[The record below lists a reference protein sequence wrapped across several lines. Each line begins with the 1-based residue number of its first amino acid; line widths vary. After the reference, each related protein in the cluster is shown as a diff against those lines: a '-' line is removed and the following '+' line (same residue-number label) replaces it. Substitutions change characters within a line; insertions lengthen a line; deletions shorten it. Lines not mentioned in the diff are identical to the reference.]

1 MSRRR
6 REALREFTA
15 EEQHT
20 LTQFARSQRVP
31 AIQSRRAG
39 VLLEVASGKSLL
51 EASRSQGFKDG
62 DTASSLVHRF
72 NLEGLGALIPRHA
85 GGPVVEYDVEAQK
98 RILSLAS
105 SSPDL
110 EHHGTNTWSLTT
122 LQAVL
127 REDGMPKIS
136 THKIWKTLSEN
147 GLSWRGQ
154 ARKVPLCP
162 RQRSRTWC
170 ATGQARRV
178 RQAGVVTVT
187 DPDTEAKKS

>member
-6 REALREFTA
+6 REDLREFTE

-31 AIQSRRAG
+31 AVQSRRAG
-39 VLLEVASGKSLL
+39 ILLEVASGKSLL

-85 GGPVVEYDVEAQK
+85 GGPAVEYDVEAQK
-98 RILSLAS
+98 RILGLAS
-105 SSPDL
+105 SPPDL
-110 EHHGTNTWSLTT
+110 AQHGTNTWSLTT
-122 LQAVL
+122 LQNVL
-127 REDGMPKIS
+127 RQEGMPRIS
-136 THKIWKTLSEN
+136 THTIWKTLSEN
-147 GLSWRGQ
+147 GLSW
-154 ARKVPLCP
+154 
-162 RQRSRTWC
+162 QRSRTWC
-170 ATGQARRV
+170 VTGQARRV

>member
-6 REALREFTA
+6 REDLREFSE

-31 AIQSRRAG
+31 AVQSRRAG
-39 VLLEVASGKSLL
+39 ILLEVASGKSLL

-136 THKIWKTLSEN
+136 THTIWKTLSEN
-147 GLSWRGQ
+147 GLSW
-154 ARKVPLCP
+154 
-162 RQRSRTWC
+162 QRSRTWC
-170 ATGQARRV
+170 ATGQAKRV

>member
-1 MSRRR
+1 M
-6 REALREFTA
+6 
-15 EEQHT
+15 
-20 LTQFARSQRVP
+20 
-31 AIQSRRAG
+31 
-39 VLLEVASGKSLL
+39 ASGKSLL

-127 REDGMPKIS
+127 REEGMPRIS
-136 THKIWKTLSEN
+136 THTIWKTLSEN

-154 ARKVPLCP
+154 ARKASRPARRAGPVGAVLLKTCCSAQDVPLCP

-170 ATGQARRV
+170 VTGQARRV
-178 RQAGVVTVT
+178 RQAGVGTVT
-187 DPDTEAKKS
+187 DPDTEAKKVD